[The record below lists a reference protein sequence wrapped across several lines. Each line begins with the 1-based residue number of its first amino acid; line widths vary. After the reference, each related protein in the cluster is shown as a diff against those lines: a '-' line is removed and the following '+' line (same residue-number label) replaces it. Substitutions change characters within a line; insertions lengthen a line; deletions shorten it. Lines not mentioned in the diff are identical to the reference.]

1 MLSESLTKRERLVL
15 EALVRAYVDLRTPVG
30 SRTIVRREG
39 FEFSPATMRKTLS
52 SLERKG
58 FVRQPHTSAGR
69 LPTDEGYRFFVD
81 EGQTQMLD
89 LTAEEFESLRSNLE
103 EVFQQVRADEIH
115 GQLAAILG
123 DVSNQLGLALAPRF
137 EQAVFQGLEL
147 VRLTSQQLLLVAS
160 LAHGPVQSLVIE
172 VDSEVSQADMNAVR
186 QLLNER
192 LAGLTMSEIKSTARE
207 RLGGMR
213 TQHPQ
218 LLRVV
223 LDEIE
228 SLLAPPG
235 HGLFVAGARHIF
247 EQPEFSDSSEVA
259 GLVDL
264 LERKEV
270 LADLLAGREGV
281 VVTIGEENEP
291 LEMRQCSVV
300 TASYTAQDA
309 VGVLGIIGPTRMP
322 YKRLVALLNYTA
334 SRTADFVG

>member
-1 MLSESLTKRERLVL
+1 MLSEPLTKRERLVL
-15 EALVRAYVDLRTPVG
+15 EALVRAYVDLRAPVG
-30 SRTIVRREG
+30 SRTILGRED

-58 FVRQPHTSAGR
+58 FVQQPHTSAGR

-81 EGQTQMLD
+81 EGRTQTLD
-89 LTAEEFESLRSNLE
+89 LTAEEFESLRSSLE
-103 EVFQQVRADEIH
+103 GAFQEVRADEIH
-115 GQLAAILG
+115 AQLAAILG

-137 EQAVFQGLEL
+137 EQAVFQKLEL
-147 VRLTSQQLLLVAS
+147 VRLTSQQLLLVAT
-160 LAHGPVQSLVIE
+160 LGRGPVQSLVIE
-172 VDSEVSQADMNAVR
+172 VDSEVSEADMNAVR

-192 LAGLTMSEIKSTARE
+192 LAGLTMSEIKSTAGE
-207 RLGGMR
+207 RLGSMR
-213 TQHPQ
+213 IPHPQ

-228 SLLAPPG
+228 SLLAPRG

-247 EQPEFSDSSEVA
+247 EQPEFSDSSDVA

-270 LADLLAGREGV
+270 LADLLAERQGV
-281 VVTIGEENEP
+281 VVTIGEENGP
-291 LEMRQCSVV
+291 VEMRHCSVV
-300 TASYTAQDA
+300 TASYTARDA

-322 YKRLVALLNYTA
+322 YKRLLALLNYTA

>member
-1 MLSESLTKRERLVL
+1 MLAESLTKRECLVL
-15 EALVRAYVDLRTPVG
+15 EALVRAYVDLHTPVG
-30 SRTIVRREG
+30 SRTILRREG
-39 FEFSPATMRKTLS
+39 FDFSPATMRKTLS

-58 FVRQPHTSAGR
+58 LVQQPHTSAGR
-69 LPTDEGYRFFVD
+69 LPTDEGYRYFVD
-81 EGQTQMLD
+81 EETETVD
-89 LTAEEFESLRSNLE
+89 LTAEEFEALRSSLE

-115 GQLAAILG
+115 EQLATILG

-137 EQAVFQGLEL
+137 EQAVFQRLEL

-160 LAHGPVQSLVIE
+160 LGRGPVQSLVIE
-172 VDSEVSQADMNAVR
+172 VDSEVSEADRIAVR
-186 QLLNER
+186 QMLNER
-192 LAGLTMSEIKSTARE
+192 LAGLTMTEIRSTARE

-213 TQHPQ
+213 TPQ

-223 LDEIE
+223 LDEIG
-228 SLLAPPG
+228 SLRAPVG

-270 LADLLAGREGV
+270 LADLLACREGV

-291 LEMRQCSVV
+291 MEMRQCSVV

-322 YKRLVALLNYTA
+322 YRRLLALLNYTA
-334 SRTADFVG
+334 SRAADFVG

>member
-1 MLSESLTKRERLVL
+1 MLAESLTKRECLVL

-30 SRTIVRREG
+30 SRTILRREG

-52 SLERKG
+52 NLERKG
-58 FVRQPHTSAGR
+58 FAQQPHTSAGR
-69 LPTDEGYRFFVD
+69 LPTDEGYRYFVD
-81 EGQTQMLD
+81 EGETETVN
-89 LTAEEFESLRSNLE
+89 LTAEEFEALRSSLE
-103 EVFQQVRADEIH
+103 EMFQQVRADEIH
-115 GQLAAILG
+115 AQLATILG

-137 EQAVFQGLEL
+137 EQAVFQRLEL
-147 VRLTSQQLLLVAS
+147 VRLTSQQLLLVAT
-160 LAHGPVQSLVIE
+160 LGRGPVQSLVVE
-172 VDSEVSQADMNAVR
+172 VDSEVSEADMIAVR
-186 QLLNER
+186 QMLNER
-192 LAGLTMSEIKSTARE
+192 LAGLTMTEIRSTARE

-213 TQHPQ
+213 TPQ

-223 LDEIE
+223 LDEIG
-228 SLLAPPG
+228 SLRAPDG

-270 LADLLAGREGV
+270 LADLLACREGV

-291 LEMRQCSVV
+291 MEMRQCSVV
-300 TASYTAQDA
+300 TASYTTQDA

-322 YKRLVALLNYTA
+322 YRRLLALLNYTA
-334 SRTADFVG
+334 SRAADFVG